1 MVCLISFSSH
11 CANRMKAVARH
22 IILIPFLLTAAW
34 ARLTAQDLSVFVA
47 DQRIACS
54 DTVDV
59 PVQASR
65 FRGMLTMQGGI
76 GWDTSRLR
84 QDLETSSTSGLC
96 LLGIEDAKVVR
107 WTRFLRAR

>member
-1 MVCLISFSSH
+1 
-11 CANRMKAVARH
+11 MKALPRH
-22 IILIPFLLTAAW
+22 SLLVILLLTAAC
-34 ARLTAQDLSVFVA
+34 APLAAQDLSVFVA

-54 DTVDV
+54 ATVDV

-65 FRGMLTMQGGI
+65 FRSMLTMQGGI

-96 LLGIEDAKVVR
+96 LLGIEDAKEVR